1 MELISAIQFVD
12 SILSKV
18 FLSSMWSSLYFRHSL
33 ATCFVATVLGST
45 GLKYFLMRRQER
57 ETVFS
62 AHSDVDLTVLHNT
75 SVEGMNTREV
85 NS

>member
-1 MELISAIQFVD
+1 M
-12 SILSKV
+12 
-18 FLSSMWSSLYFRHSL
+18 
-33 ATCFVATVLGST
+33 ATVLGST